1 MGTDAFTGLPD
12 GTVTVVTSE
21 NLGSYQWNGFTAT
34 TDDPYGK
41 LSKLEA
47 QLATVTAER
56 DARPTQE
63 AYDAAVVIARTAGQ
77 VDVTSDPTSYGLVT
91 QTNYNTMVTER
102 DSRFVDTDKDG
113 ITDEKEAELE
123 TD

>member
-1 MGTDAFTGLPD
+1 MGANAFTGLPD
-12 GTVTVVTSE
+12 GAVTVVTSE

-56 DARPTQE
+56 DARPTQ
-63 AYDAAVVIARTAGQ
+63 AALDQAVVAARTTGQ
-77 VDVTSDPTSYGLVT
+77 DEVTTDPAKYNLVT
-91 QTNYNTMVTER
+91 QISY
-102 DSRFVDTDKDG
+102 DDALADKDKT
-113 ITDEKEAELE
+113 IATLNESIAKKKVVNE
-123 TD
+123 T